1 MILNLLLNTRMIWTI
16 FTKILKNTI
25 QIRDKKILIAF
36 DDMITDM
43 LSKKKCNPIITEL
56 FIRGRWLDI
65 YLVIFITDSYFAVS
79 KNIRPNPK
87 HYFIMKIQSKQHLW
101 EITFNYLSDNDFMS
115 LSINV
120 LQNHKHF
127 LIIDATLPSYIFL

>member
-56 FIRGRWLDI
+56 FIRGR
-65 YLVIFITDSYFAVS
+65 
-79 KNIRPNPK
+79 
-87 HYFIMKIQSKQHLW
+87 
-101 EITFNYLSDNDFMS
+101 
-115 LSINV
+115 
-120 LQNHKHF
+120 
-127 LIIDATLPSYIFL
+127 